1 MIMNLPNKVEPIKP
15 NYHEDDAIA
24 LLERWYDEWSSD
36 EDWWSGSKTWDL
48 NIFTEHD
55 AEEFEYGSRWVIN
68 VYGLVKYDDD
78 ELLHIDTSNEIDLFE
93 LKL

>member
-1 MIMNLPNKVEPIKP
+1 MILPNKIEPIEP

-24 LLERWYDEWSSD
+24 LLERWYDEWSND
-36 EDWWSGSKTWDL
+36 EDWWHGSKTWDL

-68 VYGLVKYDDD
+68 VYGLEQHSTSEYPS
-78 ELLHIDTSNEIDLFE
+78 IDTSNEIDLFE

>member
-1 MIMNLPNKVEPIKP
+1 MILPNKIETIEP
-15 NYHEDDAIA
+15 NYHEDDAIS
-24 LLERWYDEWSSD
+24 LLERWFDEWSKD

-78 ELLHIDTSNEIDLFE
+78 ELLHIDTSNELDLFE

>member
-1 MIMNLPNKVEPIKP
+1 MKLPNKIEPIKP

-24 LLERWYDEWSSD
+24 LLERWFDEWSKD
-36 EDWWSGSKTWDL
+36 EDWWHGSKTWDV

-68 VYGLVKYDDD
+68 VYGLAKYDDD
-78 ELLHIDTSNEIDLFE
+78 ELLHIDTGNEIDVFE
-93 LKL
+93 FKL

>member
-24 LLERWYDEWSSD
+24 LLERWFDEWSND
-36 EDWWSGSKTWDL
+36 EDWWHGSKTWDV
-48 NIFTEHD
+48 NIFNLGDDGNWT
-55 AEEFEYGSRWVIN
+55 IN
-68 VYGLVKYDDD
+68 VYGLAKYDDD
-78 ELLHIDTSNEIDLFE
+78 ELLHIATSNEIDGFE

>member
-1 MIMNLPNKVEPIKP
+1 MILPNKIEPIKP

-24 LLERWYDEWSSD
+24 LLERWYDEWSND

>member
-1 MIMNLPNKVEPIKP
+1 MNLPNKVEPIKP

-24 LLERWYDEWSSD
+24 LLERWYDEWSND

-68 VYGLVKYDDD
+68 VYGLAKYDDD

>member
-1 MIMNLPNKVEPIKP
+1 MKLPNKVEHIKP
-15 NYHEDDAIA
+15 NYHEDVAIA
-24 LLERWYDEWSSD
+24 LLERWYDEWSKD
-36 EDWWSGSKTWDL
+36 EDWWHGSKTWDL

-68 VYGLVKYDDD
+68 VYGLAKHDDD
-78 ELLHIDTSNEIDLFE
+78 ELLHIDTGNEIDVFE

>member
-1 MIMNLPNKVEPIKP
+1 MRTGGVV
-15 NYHEDDAIA
+15 AI
-24 LLERWYDEWSSD
+24 L
-36 EDWWSGSKTWDL
+36 GT
-48 NIFTEHD
+48 
-55 AEEFEYGSRWVIN
+55 IN